1 MKHFILEF
9 YYPMKNVKK
18 NGTLLSKDG
27 YELTETILDMTQ
39 QELIE
44 ELIGSFAYD
53 YLVENNFVKKIE

>member
-1 MKHFILEF
+1 MIRF
-9 YYPMKNVKK
+9 YPMKDVKK
-18 NGTLLSKDG
+18 NGTLLSNDG
-27 YELTETILDMTQ
+27 YELTEAMLNMTR